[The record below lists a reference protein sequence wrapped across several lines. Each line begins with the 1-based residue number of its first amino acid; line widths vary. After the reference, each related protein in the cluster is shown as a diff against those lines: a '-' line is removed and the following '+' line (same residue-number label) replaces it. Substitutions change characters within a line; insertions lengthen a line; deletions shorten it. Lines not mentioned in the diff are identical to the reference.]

1 MVFKQQAN
9 NGSVGQ
15 QVVFFKLKETEITD
29 ENFHTTVCVTSMP
42 DPLNGLY
49 HSVKKVIF
57 LIFT

>member
-57 LIFT
+57 